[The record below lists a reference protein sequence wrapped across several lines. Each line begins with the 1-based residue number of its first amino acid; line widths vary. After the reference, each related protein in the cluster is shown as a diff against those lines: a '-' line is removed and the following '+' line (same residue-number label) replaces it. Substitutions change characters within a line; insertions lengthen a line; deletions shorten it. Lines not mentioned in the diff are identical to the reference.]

1 MFSVL
6 EARNLKARFVDRA
19 LLPVK
24 ALEGNPS
31 LTSVNFW
38 SLPGSLVVL
47 WRIVASLQ
55 SLPLVSHG
63 LLLCVC
69 VCVCARACV
78 RVCVCVCVRISLS
91 FLL

>member
-6 EARNLKARFVDRA
+6 EARNLKARFVYRA

-31 LTSVNFW
+31 LTSANFW
-38 SLPGSLVVL
+38 SLPGSLGVL

-69 VCVCARACV
+69 VCVCVRAR
-78 RVCVCVCVRISLS
+78 VCVCVRISLS